1 MSEKRFKKMMEAR
14 QEEQCCN
21 KGFQPPVEICAIV
34 MIALSAILWIG
45 SIGVKKSGGKLPWE

>member
-14 QEEQCCN
+14 QEEQCCTN
-21 KGFQPPVEICAIV
+21 RFQPPIEICAILI
-34 MIALSAILWIG
+34 IAISAITWIG